1 VSAEVSTAERRRRPL
16 SAEQLDR
23 LREAIEPGATDVSA
37 RPLVGGVDTATY
49 ALRLERGG
57 ESRDVVVRVYRNWDG
72 EQDAAAAVRRQHAVL
87 GAVAAVTAAA
97 PRPILAD
104 AAGELIGEPL
114 IVTSWLPGAPQ
125 APTGQDDDAWAEQL
139 ASAMAAV
146 HATPLSGLPSDF
158 PRHGTAAERLA
169 RFLARGADVR
179 DPLWDKIASAITPV
193 AAYVRGNSPTLIHG
207 DFWFGNTI
215 WQDGVLT
222 GIIDWDGAAI
232 ADPARDV
239 AGARNDL
246 ALLSGARAADVF
258 LARYERERGPLVDLA
273 FWDLLTSLPPTRWLA
288 QWVEGY
294 TELGLDLSLAEA
306 RARLEAWVEHSL
318 ARLGR

>member
-1 VSAEVSTAERRRRPL
+1 MSAEVSTAERRRRPL
-16 SAEQLDR
+16 STEQLDR

-37 RPLVGGVDTATY
+37 RPLLGGVDTATY
-49 ALRLERGG
+49 ALRLERGR
-57 ESRDVVVRVYRNWDG
+57 EARDVVVRVYRNWDG
-72 EQDAAAAVRRQHAVL
+72 EQDAGTAVRRQHAVL
-87 GAVAAVTAAA
+87 RAVAAVNAAA

-104 AAGELIGEPL
+104 AAGDLIGEPL
-114 IVTSWLPGAPQ
+114 IVMSWIPGAPR
-125 APTGQDDDAWAEQL
+125 APTGQDDDWTEQL
-139 ASAMAAV
+139 ASAMAAL
-146 HATPLSGLPSDF
+146 HATPLRRLPSDF

-179 DPLWDKIASAITPV
+179 DPLWDKIASALTPL
-193 AAYVRGNSPTLIHG
+193 AANVRANPPTLIHG

-215 WQDGVLT
+215 WENGRLT

-258 LARYERERGPLVDLA
+258 LGHYERERGPLADLA

-288 QWVEGY
+288 HWVEGY
-294 TELGLDLSLAEA
+294 TELGLELSLAEA
-306 RARLEAWVEHSL
+306 RARLETWVERAL
-318 ARLGR
+318 ERLDR

>member
-1 VSAEVSTAERRRRPL
+1 MSAQVSSTERRRPL
-16 SAEQLDR
+16 SAEQLER

-37 RPLVGGVDTATY
+37 RPLLGGVDTATY

-57 ESRDVVVRVYRNWDG
+57 EARDVVVRVYRNWDG
-72 EQDAAAAVRRQHAVL
+72 EQDAGTAVRRQHAVL

-104 AAGELIGEPL
+104 AAGDLIGEPL
-114 IVTSWLPGAPQ
+114 IVMSWLPGAPQ

-139 ASAMAAV
+139 AVAMAEV

-158 PRHGTAAERLA
+158 PRHGMAAERLA

-179 DPLWDKIASAITPV
+179 DPLWDRIASVLTPR
-193 AAYVRGNSPTLIHG
+193 AANVRANPPTLIHG

-215 WQDGVLT
+215 WENGRLT

-258 LARYERERGPLVDLA
+258 LARYERQRGPLADLA
-273 FWDLLTSLPPTRWLA
+273 FWDLLTSLPPAL
-288 QWVEGY
+288 
-294 TELGLDLSLAEA
+294 A
-306 RARLEAWVEHSL
+306 RA
-318 ARLGR
+318 LGRGLHRAGSRASPRGGPRTT